1 MSGARDVASR
11 SGAIGD
17 AARGQPLRLR
27 LFVAGNAPNSAQARA
42 NLRTLLRRY
51 HLPEEGVDVVD
62 CLRDPLRALEQ
73 GVLVTP
79 TLVRVQPEPA
89 VTIIGTLRDSH
100 GVMDMLGLRRGAP
113 RDGSGA

>member
-1 MSGARDVASR
+1 MPDVVVLRLYLAGEGPNST
-11 SGAIGD
+11 
-17 AARGQPLRLR
+17 AARTNLERL
-27 LFVAGNAPNSAQARA
+27 LD
-42 NLRTLLRRY
+42 
-51 HLPEEGVDVVD
+51 GVDRDGYSLEVVD

-113 RDGSGA
+113 RHGSGA